1 MNNIFFL
8 FYLFLCFKLE
18 FCLVRFDHTNKHVQL
33 LLKAHQLLPR
43 LIKMSETIEN
53 G

>member
-1 MNNIFFL
+1 MLFSCFFS
-8 FYLFLCFKLE
+8 LFLCFKLE
-18 FCLVRFDHTNKHVQL
+18 FCLVRFDHTNKRVQL

-43 LIKMSETIEN
+43 LIKMNETIQD